1 MLLLVLLNAAAV
13 VVVGHGR
20 VGEDD
25 ALVARL
31 ALEFVPLLRGQGL
44 LGERV
49 NGLQLF
55 LLKIDGNKKV
65 ASKNL
70 SSLET

>member
-1 MLLLVLLNAAAV
+1 MLLLVLLHAAAV

-20 VGEDD
+20 FGEDD
-25 ALVARL
+25 PLVARL